1 MDELVLYRTQL
12 YAFMSRG
19 VGVYGARQK
28 LRFEIH
34 KDQIQQFL

>member
-1 MDELVLYRTQL
+1 MDELVLYTTQL
-12 YAFMSRG
+12 YAFMPRG

-28 LRFEIH
+28 VREIH